1 MSGHKGKPLV
11 WSRPIWSRLTLGL
24 TTVML
29 AACSTATPRAPFSPR
44 FAPHVPKVMVTC
56 EQANR
61 IAYSIIKDVGYTP
74 TQLIIATPERQ
85 GLLEGTR
92 LRQGGEDIARVR
104 LTCTDD
110 GVDVKSEY
118 GGLAGFG
125 AMNQRFPEYF
135 YERFIA
141 TTEILYRHKPYI
153 PPDSVQV
160 TVTPLEGFD
169 SQLEFGHIV
178 TDVLPIRI
186 EIANTTNEPYL
197 LEAEQFVLLTA
208 AGEQVQALQP
218 STTPFPVSP
227 LSSQMLGPG
236 ARLTGYLYYPPGSY
250 TGARGVLVE
259 KSSQERSGFNV
270 YFSSL

>member
-1 MSGHKGKPLV
+1 MV
-11 WSRPIWSRLTLGL
+11 WNWSVLSRLTIGL
-24 TTVML
+24 TIVTL
-29 AACSTATPRAPFSPR
+29 AACSAATPRAPFSPR
-44 FAPHVPKVMVTC
+44 FAPHVPKVMVSC

-61 IAYSIIKDVGYTP
+61 IAYNIIKDVGYTP
-74 TQLIIATPERQ
+74 TQLVMATLERP

-153 PPDSVQV
+153 PPGSVQV

-169 SQLEFGHIV
+169 SQLEFGRPV
-178 TDVLPIRI
+178 TDVLPVRV
-186 EIANTTNEPYL
+186 EIANTTDEPYL
-197 LEAEQFVLLTA
+197 LESEQFVLLTTD
-208 AGEQVQALQP
+208 GEQVKALQP
-218 STTPFPVSP
+218 SATPFPVSP
-227 LSSQMLGPG
+227 LSSQTLAPG
-236 ARLTGYLYYPPGSY
+236 ARLIGYLYYPPGSY
-250 TGARGVLVE
+250 TSAQGVLVE
-259 KSSQERSGFNV
+259 ESSQERSGFSV